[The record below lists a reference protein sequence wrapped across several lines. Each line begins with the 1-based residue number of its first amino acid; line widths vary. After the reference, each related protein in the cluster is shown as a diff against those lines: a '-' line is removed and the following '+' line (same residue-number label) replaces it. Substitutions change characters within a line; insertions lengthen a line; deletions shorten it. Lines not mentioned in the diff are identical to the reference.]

1 MKLKNQNILVT
12 GGAGFIGGHL
22 VETLSHDNQVVVYDN
37 FSSSVFRLG
46 DLSHLGN
53 LRVIPGDILDQ
64 KNLSRTMAGIDI
76 VFHLAVSGVRASLSN
91 PKLVHDTN
99 CTGTLTTLL
108 AAQKAGVKRFI
119 YISSSEVYGNS
130 NEPTTVYGESK
141 RMGERYT
148 LLFHREEKLPAV
160 VIRPF
165 NTYGPRSH
173 FDGMYGEVIPR
184 TVIRVLAG
192 KPPIIFGD
200 GKQTRTFTYVDDTVR
215 GIIASSQTDSLV
227 GKITDIASR
236 EEVSIQKLVQIICKI
251 IGVSCKPIFHPPRP
265 HDIRRLAARTDFSAR
280 ISLEEGLAR
289 YITWVKNTYPDKNK
303 LLRLIPEKNW

>member
-12 GGAGFIGGHL
+12 GGAGFIGTHL
-22 VETLSHDNQVVVYDN
+22 SEALARDNRVVVYDN
-37 FSSSVFRLG
+37 FSSSVVS
-46 DLSHLGN
+46 LSHLST
-53 LRVIPGDILDQ
+53 LSHLSVIKASILDEDRLFQ
-64 KNLSRTMAGIDI
+64 AIAGIDI
-76 VFHLAVSGVRASLSN
+76 VFHLAVSGVRASLRN

-108 AAQKAGVKRFI
+108 AAKKAGVKRFI
-119 YISSSEVYGNS
+119 YISSSEVYGNR

-160 VIRPF
+160 IVRPF

-173 FDGMYGEVIPR
+173 FDGIYGEVIPR
-184 TVIRVLAG
+184 TVIRVLC
-192 KPPIIFGD
+192 KKQPIIFGD
-200 GKQTRTFTYVDDTVR
+200 GKQTRTFTYIDDTVR
-215 GIIASSQTDSLV
+215 GITETATADSSV

-236 EEVSIQKLVQIICKI
+236 DEVSIQKLMQTICTHA
-251 IGVSCKPIFHPPRP
+251 GVLYKPVFRPRRP
-265 HDIRRLAARTDFSAR
+265 HDIQKLATKTSFRAK

-289 YITWVKNTYPDKNK
+289 YITWVKKTYPEKKK